1 MRSAALSLLGITVL
15 LLFLSHTFFFPA
27 PAAAPVVHPKVSLL
41 HGGHIPPEPDHR
53 TKTKAPPS
61 ASPAAASAAGTPAA
75 VNSRSTLPTVGGT
88 GTPGLG
94 GHGPFGPESVAPYM
108 PHGQE
113 DRRCVPRREQALPSR
128 PLNLTVP
135 ADSAEWPINCASFDG
150 AAELCAA
157 VKTAAVR
164 REVMVGVANSNVQGQ
179 LAKWIEAN
187 RRAGISNMLIVA
199 IDDRLPQW
207 LESQKVACWP
217 RPDKALGSHKISAQK
232 FKFVRSFLMVGA
244 SVLMTDIDVVY
255 LQNPFDHLWRD
266 ADIEGTTDG
275 WDDGSAY
282 GWLEQLDDPSLG
294 AYGRFRPAMRITAW
308 NSEAQY
314 VFFYSN
320 QRSKRTRIPL

>member
-1 MRSAALSLLGITVL
+1 
-15 LLFLSHTFFFPA
+15 
-27 PAAAPVVHPKVSLL
+27 
-41 HGGHIPPEPDHR
+41 
-53 TKTKAPPS
+53 
-61 ASPAAASAAGTPAA
+61 
-75 VNSRSTLPTVGGT
+75 
-88 GTPGLG
+88 
-94 GHGPFGPESVAPYM
+94 
-108 PHGQE
+108 
-113 DRRCVPRREQALPSR
+113 
-128 PLNLTVP
+128 
-135 ADSAEWPINCASFDG
+135 
-150 AAELCAA
+150 
-157 VKTAAVR
+157 
-164 REVMVGVANSNVQGQ
+164 MVGVANSNVQGQ

-199 IDDRLPQW
+199 IDERLPQW

-232 FKFVRSFLMVGA
+232 FKFVRSFLTVGA

-308 NSEAQY
+308 NSEAEH
-314 VFFYSN
+314 VFLCSTSA
-320 QRSKRTRIPL
+320 REDAHSVVTDRIRPCPAVFGCIRVPRPHTVL